1 MSTNI
6 PSFNSATIVGKK
18 TDEPDKKDKTVM
30 VFGKQTSLIKFRY
43 DGKCDTLAI
52 LPNRYETSSTHT
64 NAEQTDY
71 LTTADLIKV
80 DGKTIA
86 QKNMRVFLSTIENNK
101 ESLMKDLGL
110 NEPEYYRLMN
120 IALGIAEQET
130 HFGDY
135 TFIDPC
141 NNENWQ
147 KRLHV
152 KNFISALPI
161 SCSKGLTQIKY
172 SANFQDGS
180 KNKAIASKYGIKSD
194 EDYKDNTSKCAIA
207 TMIILAKHLREAES
221 PLWQNRLKENNAKIK
236 NPKEHIYTDDIIA
249 LLWNGTGLV
258 DERFEDKND
267 TVKISDENTANDWLI
282 QFHLKSKDGMSYSR
296 YVRYYRE
303 NFFNG
308 KIQ

>member
-6 PSFNSATIVGKK
+6 TSFNSATIVGKK
-18 TDEPDKKDKTVM
+18 TDEPDKKGKTVM

-52 LPNRYETSSTHT
+52 LPNRYEISSTHT
-64 NAEQTDY
+64 NEEQTDY

-172 SANFQDGS
+172 SANFRDGS
-180 KNKAIASKYGIKSD
+180 KNKAIAIPPNEINPKGIPPNANNPIAIPPIANKP
-194 EDYKDNTSKCAIA
+194 CAIFPIA
-207 TMIILAKHLREAES
+207 II
-221 PLWQNRLKENNAKIK
+221 PF
-236 NPKEHIYTDDIIA
+236 A
-249 LLWNGTGLV
+249 LLIPKP
-258 DERFEDKND
+258 R
-267 TVKISDENTANDWLI
+267 LI
-282 QFHLKSKDGMSYSR
+282 
-296 YVRYYRE
+296 
-303 NFFNG
+303 
-308 KIQ
+308 